1 MKNVW
6 FQIQFI
12 CNLLLFRYLP
22 IFSQNG
28 CLTYLPQHQE
38 KVYLH
43 FDQTAYFLKETIW
56 FNAYILD
63 ESNRP
68 TDISRVLYVELVS
81 PEGGIVDT
89 FKGKIENGTCHGQ
102 FALDSAYLSG
112 YFEIRAYTR
121 HMMNF
126 GEDNYFSR
134 VFPIYDIATDGNYHI
149 RSMLDRLRPDL
160 SKDNNLTFRE
170 RKEKARKP
178 SKDTLPLSV
187 QKAVNSV
194 IRHYN
199 YFTPDTIACES
210 IPKDLRPGEKV
221 ELVFRAT
228 PYSQFSLS
236 VCAEESF
243 IHTHNKGDIYQTL
256 FKDYSWVERS
266 YQALQNFNPQKDIRY
281 APEKGITVDGDF
293 ILNKRRKIRFLPQ
306 ATISLSI
313 RTDSL
318 HFGGNTKTDSCGY
331 WAFTMDDF
339 YGKRTGSLNAIR
351 ADFFWN
357 ESRIRM
363 HKWFSP
369 PPRQYQDNEY
379 HHIQDYTIKT
389 DSLTGTA
396 EVGIKQLK
404 EVKVTAQQ
412 HKRTWK
418 GTTRSLVHYSYA
430 EEQEYALDQTGTIN
444 FDGSY
449 PTWKVVSSLLS
460 RYYYPER
467 YTRLLITNHYH
478 GDYGIP
484 EGHIHDGNL
493 KQTDNIKE
501 IVVRTDRATC
511 LQYDYSRV
519 PFQHHIEK
527 NPTGTITIAH
537 KYKSLGI
544 PSEDNPYSIRAG
556 LLNYLVCLI
565 PYSSEEQIAKK
576 LQPTI
581 RLSPTSRATIIKGFS
596 RPKELHQPKYNC
608 SLKELDADFRRT
620 LYWNPSV
627 KTDAQG
633 FARITFYNNNNCRSL
648 HISAEGIGADGNPII
663 YYNKEKQK

>member
-1 MKNVW
+1 MH
-6 FQIQFI
+6 FSYT
-12 CNLLLFRYLP
+12 RYLENK
-22 IFSQNG
+22 IREAFG
-28 CLTYLPQHQE
+28 
-38 KVYLH
+38 
-43 FDQTAYFLKETIW
+43 FRGTALKFFI
-56 FNAYILD
+56 
-63 ESNRP
+63 
-68 TDISRVLYVELVS
+68 
-81 PEGGIVDT
+81 
-89 FKGKIENGTCHGQ
+89 
-102 FALDSAYLSG
+102 
-112 YFEIRAYTR
+112 
-121 HMMNF
+121 
-126 GEDNYFSR
+126 
-134 VFPIYDIATDGNYHI
+134 
-149 RSMLDRLRPDL
+149 
-160 SKDNNLTFRE
+160 RE

-430 EEQEYALDQTGTIN
+430 EEQEYALDQTGSIN

-596 RPKELHQPKYNC
+596 RPKELNQPKYNC

-633 FARITFYNNNNCRSL
+633 IARITFYNNNNCRSL